1 MEQEMIEEETMIAP
15 TWKQILIKFLG
26 DMAMG
31 AIVFAILM
39 ALAWGLGVAI
49 DKQAQIDEAQRA
61 EVVRL

>member
-1 MEQEMIEEETMIAP
+1 MIAP

-31 AIVFAILM
+31 AIVFFILM

-61 EVVRL
+61 DVVRL